1 MRDIRDA
8 QMIGRSTD
16 GRLVHRPLSPHL
28 QIYRPQITSGVS
40 ILNRIAG
47 VALCAGTLLL
57 VWWLAAAASSDGA
70 YATVSAFMRSWVG
83 ILVLVGWTA
92 SLWFHFL
99 GGVRH
104 LMWDAG
110 YGYDLETTHV
120 TGWGVIGGT
129 ALLTVATWVA
139 VAVIA

>member
-1 MRDIRDA
+1 MDDVRDA
-8 QMIGRSTD
+8 QMIGRTTD
-16 GRLVHRPLSPHL
+16 GRTVRRPLSPHL
-28 QIYRPQITSGVS
+28 QIYKPQITSGVS
-40 ILNRIAG
+40 IFNRITG

-57 VWWLAAAASSDGA
+57 VWWLAGAATSDHA
-70 YATVSAFMRSWVG
+70 YAVVSGVMRSWIG

-99 GGVRH
+99 GGIRH

-110 YGYDLETTHV
+110 RGYDLPTVHT

-129 ALLTVATWVA
+129 AALTVLTWLA
-139 VAVIA
+139 VVVI